1 MNEFCVI
8 IPATKKNVAFPD
20 DLVKKLNGT
29 SLIQRAID
37 KAKGI
42 SSNKNIY
49 VITDSEEISL
59 ICERNEVNHVYK
71 NNLRLRSLD
80 ILKDLKFF
88 LIRISKKYENTILL
102 WPYAPLI
109 MENKILTAY
118 EKFLKEKCDILT
130 SIKEESHRF
139 YIENN
144 PIL

>member
-71 NNLRLRSLD
+71 NNLRIRSLD
-80 ILKDLKFF
+80 ILKDLRFF
-88 LIRISKKYENTILL
+88 LIRKS
-102 WPYAPLI
+102 
-109 MENKILTAY
+109 
-118 EKFLKEKCDILT
+118 
-130 SIKEESHRF
+130 
-139 YIENN
+139 
-144 PIL
+144 